1 MSNSKKNEISNA
13 LRRLINAVE
22 DINEEDFSKLID
34 ESYNIEIRFTRK
46 RNKDEF
52 ITTSL
57 EKDLTEFISK
67 LTNFSS
73 REEAQ
78 RFLDTTCS
86 TRKALEPIA
95 RSLDIPVLKQDKVD
109 VLRDKIIEAT
119 VGARIRSQAIQG
131 SNTPAST

>member
-1 MSNSKKNEISNA
+1 MSKSKNVLSNA
-13 LRRLINAVE
+13 LRRITNAI
-22 DINEEDFSKLID
+22 DDLDEEEFSKLID
-34 ESYNIEIRFTRK
+34 DSYNIEIRLTRK
-46 RNKDEF
+46 RNKDESP
-52 ITTSL
+52 ITNL
-57 EKDLTEFISK
+57 ETNIADLISK
-67 LTNFSS
+67 LTNFPS

-78 RFLDTTCS
+78 RFLETNGS

-131 SNTPAST
+131 SNTPSPT